1 MSVLN
6 TKQDN
11 ELLNH
16 AKKRKLKKR
25 LSQTEILNKKNNKS
39 KGQLIIFFVFKSY
52 TTNMGVSGC
61 NGVNSWTLL

>member
-1 MSVLN
+1 MNVLK
-6 TKQDN
+6 TKQGN

-25 LSQTEILNKKNNKS
+25 LSQKEILNKKNNKS
-39 KGQLIIFFVFKSY
+39 KGQIIVFFAFNSY

-61 NGVNSWTLL
+61 NGVNS